1 MIEPRRTP
9 MITEESF
16 QDKIDAAL
24 KVWSDR
30 IEQLK
35 AQAITAQPEAKA
47 TYQEQYNELAARQ
60 TEVVQKLQALQ
71 QASGDQWEDLRI
83 GVEKA
88 LIALEESFDRAKEKM
103 AQAGWLGWAQGMTE
117 KRQFDSEG
125 WAEGVG
131 HKTGH
136 SEGWVEGMG
145 YQSEDSFG
153 WAEGQVKEK

>member
-1 MIEPRRTP
+1 
-9 MITEESF
+9 MITKETY
-16 QDKIDAAL
+16 QDKIETEL
-24 KVWSDR
+24 KVWRNR

-35 AQAITAQPEAKA
+35 AQAITVQPEAKA

-60 TEVVQKLQALQ
+60 AEVEQELQALQ
-71 QASGDQWEDLRI
+71 QASGDHWEELKSGI
-83 GVEKA
+83 EKA
-88 LIALEESFDRAKEKM
+88 LTALEESFDQAKKKV
-103 AQAGWLGWAQGMTE
+103 GWLGWVQGMTE

-145 YQSEDSFG
+145 YQPEDSVG
-153 WAEGQVKEK
+153 WAEGMKTL